1 MIAIPLLAPLS
12 TSVIPPVNALIVE
25 PTAPLGAPASSATV
39 MDKAV
44 SASTGASLTAVM
56 VTVVLPVAVRAPP
69 VPWLPL
75 LPSLKVQLIWALAGG
90 ASLLF
95 A

>member
-1 MIAIPLLAPLS
+1 MPLEAPLS

-44 SASTGASLTAVM
+44 SANTGASLTAL
-56 VTVVLPVAVRAPP
+56 TVIATESVSINDRSLARLAISAAVRAR
-69 VPWLPL
+69 L
-75 LPSLKVQLIWALAGG
+75 
-90 ASLLF
+90 
-95 A
+95 